1 MSLLTN
7 DRRRIVTLTKLVLL
21 EIAVTFYSQTIC
33 QEIVLFIFSFENVI
47 LCYFLVECAFVNQV
61 EFPGKKTLLKYPE
74 HNVQK
79 IIVLLRTSASAN

>member
-47 LCYFLVECAFVNQV
+47 LCYFLVECAFVNQM
-61 EFPGKKTLLKYPE
+61 EFPGKNAIK
-74 HNVQK
+74 
-79 IIVLLRTSASAN
+79 VL

>member
-21 EIAVTFYSQTIC
+21 EIAATFYLQTIC

-47 LCYFLVECAFVNQV
+47 LCYFLVECAFVNQM
-61 EFPGKKTLLKYPE
+61 EFPGKNAIK
-74 HNVQK
+74 
-79 IIVLLRTSASAN
+79 VL